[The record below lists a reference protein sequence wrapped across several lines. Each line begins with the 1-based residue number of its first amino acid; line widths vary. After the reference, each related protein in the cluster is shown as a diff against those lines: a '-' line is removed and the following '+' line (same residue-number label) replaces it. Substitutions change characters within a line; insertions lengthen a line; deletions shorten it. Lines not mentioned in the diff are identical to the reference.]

1 MIEKDPSKLTL
12 AQPSALIWD
21 KMIEEIQD
29 YAFVLLDRDGTI
41 VNWNKGAEAIKGYKP
56 EEIIGQNFRVFYS
69 ESDRDN
75 MLPEKLMKEAETS
88 GKALHEGWRLRKDG
102 SSFWGNIVLTAIHD
116 DSGKIIG
123 FSKVTRDLTER
134 KYSEDLLTEKNRE
147 LERINQELTSFAYVA
162 SHDLQEPLRKIQ
174 TFASRILE
182 MEKQNFSEKTL
193 EYFERMQGAAGRM
206 QTLIQDL
213 LMYSRTNTAERK
225 VEAIDLNTMIESVKA
240 DLDET
245 IREKNAVIESDKLPV
260 IEGVQFQFHQLF
272 LNLLGNALKFSK
284 NDVQPRIIIRSGI
297 VTYEKIKGHVA
308 DPRKKYHQIEVRDNG
323 IGFEPEYNEK
333 IFEVFQRLHGKAEYS
348 GNGIGLSICKK
359 IIENHSGFIRAEG
372 TPGEGCVFYIVI
384 PSV

>member
-1 MIEKDPSKLTL
+1 MTEKNLSKLTL
-12 AQPSALIWD
+12 DQPSGFIWD

-29 YAFVLLDRDGTI
+29 YAFMLLDRDGTI
-41 VNWNKGAEAIKGYKP
+41 ISWNKGAEAINGYKS
-56 EEIIGQNFRVFYS
+56 EEIIGKNFRLFYS
-69 ESDRDN
+69 EKDRDN
-75 MLPEKLMKEAETS
+75 KLPEKLMQEAQTS

-102 SSFWGNIVLTAIHD
+102 SSFWGSVVLTAFHD
-116 DSGKIIG
+116 DSGKMMG

-134 KYSEDLLTEKNRE
+134 KYSEDLLKEKNRE

-174 TFASRILE
+174 TFASRIME

-193 EYFERMQGAAGRM
+193 EYFQRMQGAAGRM

-213 LMYSRTNTAERK
+213 LTYSRTNTAERK
-225 VEAIDLNTMIESVKA
+225 IEAVDLNKLIGSVKT

-245 IREKNAVIESDKLPV
+245 IREKNAVIESEKLPV

-272 LNLLGNALKFSK
+272 LNLIGNALKFSRK
-284 NDVQPRIIIRSGI
+284 DVQP
-297 VTYEKIKGHVA
+297 KITISSSVVRGEQIKEHVA

-359 IIENHSGFIRAEG
+359 IVENHRGFIRAEG
-372 TPGEGCVFYIVI
+372 IPGDGAVFYVVL
-384 PSV
+384 PAN

>member
-1 MIEKDPSKLTL
+1 
-12 AQPSALIWD
+12 
-21 KMIEEIQD
+21 MIEEIQD
-29 YAFVLLDRDGTI
+29 YAFVLLDREGTI
-41 VNWNKGAEAIKGYKP
+41 VNWNKGAEAIKGYSP
-56 EEIIGQNFRVFYS
+56 AEIIGRNFRVFYQQT
-69 ESDRDN
+69 DREN
-75 MLPEKLMKEAETS
+75 MLPEKLMHEAETA

-102 SSFWGNIVLTAIHD
+102 TSFWGSVVLTAIHD

-134 KYSEDLLTEKNRE
+134 KYSEDLLKEKNRE

-182 MEKQNFSEKTL
+182 MEKQNFSEKSL
-193 EYFERMQGAAGRM
+193 EYFERMQGAAARM

-213 LMYSRTNTAERK
+213 LTYSRANTAERK
-225 VEAIDLNTMIESVKA
+225 IETVDLNKLVNAVQT
-240 DLDET
+240 DLDER
-245 IREKNAVIESDKLPV
+245 IREKKAVIETNQLPV
-260 IEGVQFQFHQLF
+260 IDGVKFLLHQLF
-272 LNLLGNALKFSK
+272 LNLVGNALKFSK
-284 NDVQPRIIIRSGI
+284 KDVQP
-297 VTYEKIKGHVA
+297 KIKITARTVSADQIMGHVA

-359 IIENHSGFIRAEG
+359 IVENHRGFIRAEG
-372 TPGEGCVFYIVI
+372 VPGDGATFFIVL
-384 PSV
+384 PAS